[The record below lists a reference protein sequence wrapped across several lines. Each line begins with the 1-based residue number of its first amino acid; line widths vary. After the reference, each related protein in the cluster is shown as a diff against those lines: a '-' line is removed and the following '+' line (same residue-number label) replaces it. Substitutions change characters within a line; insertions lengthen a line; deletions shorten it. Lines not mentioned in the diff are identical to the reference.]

1 MPARPGQLTVYR
13 RRRRRRVLALGA
25 LLLAVAAA
33 AAAVAFVL
41 TGGGRPSAR
50 ETAEPFLA
58 DWSRGADRAAARW
71 TDRPAA
77 AAADLEANRQG
88 LDGATVSAKLLDLRE
103 EGDTARARIAIEWRV
118 PGIGRW
124 AYESRMTLQRGAAAE
139 AEGSGGAGDSA
150 GSSGEADS
158 AGSSGEGGAGES
170 VTAPERGE
178 DDWVV
183 VWRPQVVHPQ
193 LNRVRRLGT
202 TRDPGRRGNVLGRDG
217 QAIVRP
223 RTVYRVGLSRPEVRN
238 VARSVAA
245 LAGVVDVDR
254 PALTSAV
261 RGAGPQQFVEAIT
274 LREGD
279 YDEISEAL
287 EDVPGALA
295 VRDQA
300 PLAESRGFARA
311 LLGTVGPATA
321 EQLEQLGPE
330 YGPGDEVGQSGLQA
344 RYERRLGGTASR
356 RIVIRVRGVPTE
368 TLVTRPGRNGRPVR
382 TTLDPAVQRAAETA
396 LGDRRDETAMV
407 AIEPSTGDVLA
418 VANRPLDSSYDRAL
432 EGRYPPGST
441 FKVVTTAALLR
452 AGLQPQEVVDCPP
465 TTTVG
470 GRSFRNFEGG
480 AAGAVPFAQD
490 FAESCNTAFVG
501 LTERLP
507 ATALR
512 EAGRDFGLGER
523 LELGMPVA
531 DSQVPPGRDL
541 VARAAAMIGQD
552 RILASPLAMA
562 GVAATV
568 ADGRWRA
575 PRLLAGDP
583 RREGPQLE
591 QSERDTLRTL
601 MRSVVTEGTGTAL
614 ASIPGAVHGKSGT
627 AEYGGGDPP
636 PTHAW
641 FIAYRDDVAVAVL
654 VENGRSGGSVAAPIA
669 ARFFAALP

>member
-1 MPARPGQLTVYR
+1 
-13 RRRRRRVLALGA
+13 
-25 LLLAVAAA
+25 
-33 AAAVAFVL
+33 
-41 TGGGRPSAR
+41 
-50 ETAEPFLA
+50 
-58 DWSRGADRAAARW
+58 
-71 TDRPAA
+71 
-77 AAADLEANRQG
+77 
-88 LDGATVSAKLLDLRE
+88 
-103 EGDTARARIAIEWRV
+103 
-118 PGIGRW
+118 
-124 AYESRMTLQRGAAAE
+124 
-139 AEGSGGAGDSA
+139 
-150 GSSGEADS
+150 
-158 AGSSGEGGAGES
+158 
-170 VTAPERGE
+170 
-178 DDWVV
+178 
-183 VWRPQVVHPQ
+183 
-193 LNRVRRLGT
+193 
-202 TRDPGRRGNVLGRDG
+202 
-217 QAIVRP
+217 
-223 RTVYRVGLSRPEVRN
+223 VYRVGLSRPEVRN

-261 RGAGPQQFVEAIT
+261 RGAGPEQFVEAIT
-274 LREGD
+274 LREAD
-279 YDEISEAL
+279 YDEVSDAL
-287 EDVPGALA
+287 EEVPGALA

-321 EQLEQLGPE
+321 EQLERLGPE
-330 YGPGDEVGQSGLQA
+330 YGPGDAVGQSGLQA
-344 RYERRLGGTASR
+344 RYERRLGGTATR

-368 TLVTRPGRNGRPVR
+368 TLLTRRGRDGRPVR
-382 TTLDPAVQRAAETA
+382 TTLDPAVQRAAEAA
-396 LGDRRDETAMV
+396 LGDDAAGGAGDGGVGDEPAALV
-407 AIEPSTGDVLA
+407 AVQPSTGDVLA
-418 VANRPLDSSYDRAL
+418 VANRPVDSAYNRAL

-452 AGLQPQEVVDCPP
+452 AGLRPQEVVDCPP
-465 TTTVG
+465 TATVG

-480 AAGAVPFAQD
+480 AAGAVPFAQN

-512 EAGRDFGLGER
+512 DAGRDFGLGER
-523 LELGMPVA
+523 VRLGMPVA

-583 RREGPQLE
+583 RREGPPLDP
-591 QSERDTLRTL
+591 SERDTLRSL
-601 MRSVVTEGTGTAL
+601 MRSVVTGGTGTAL

-641 FIAYRDDVAVAVL
+641 FIAYRDDVAIAVL

-669 ARFFAALP
+669 ARFFAATS